1 MWDFVIFYTSSIF
14 DIIFTNYDEVRRVKR
29 TQVMGIL
36 NITPDSFSDG
46 GKYNTLENA
55 VFRARQMTEEGADII
70 DIGGYSTRPGYTE
83 ITIEEELNRVI
94 PVVKALKDEKVLL
107 SVDTFRSEVAREALN
122 AGCDIINDQWAGKF
136 DQSMFDVVAQYDA
149 DIILMHNAETEV
161 VGDVMEHMITDLCT
175 QAKKA
180 EQAGIGKDRIW
191 LDPGIGFAKN
201 RKQEIE
207 VMRRLEELTQ
217 IGYKV
222 LLATSR
228 KRMVKE
234 LLNDDSVPAERD
246 EGTLATTA
254 IGVNAGVDAV
264 RVHNVIMNSRFLRV
278 MDQLKGDYDG

>member
-1 MWDFVIFYTSSIF
+1 M
-14 DIIFTNYDEVRRVKR
+14 KR

-36 NITPDSFSDG
+36 NVTPDSFSDG
-46 GKYNTLENA
+46 GKYNTLQTA
-55 VFRARQMTEEGADII
+55 LSRAQEMIEEGADII

-83 ITIEEELNRVI
+83 ISIEEELNRVI
-94 PVVKALKDEKVLL
+94 PVIESLKDEKIRL
-107 SVDTFRSEVAREALN
+107 SVDTFRSEVARAALK

-136 DQSMFDVVAQYDA
+136 DQSMFDIVAQHGA
-149 DIILMHNAETEV
+149 EIILMHNAEAEV
-161 VGDVMEHMITDLCT
+161 AGDVMEHMITDLCT
-175 QAKKA
+175 QARAA
-180 EQAGIGKDRIW
+180 EQAGIERDKIW

-201 RKQEIE
+201 RNQEIE

-234 LLNDDSVPAERD
+234 LLNDNSVPADRD

-264 RVHNVIMNSRFLRV
+264 RVHNVLMNSRFLRV
-278 MDQLKGDYDG
+278 MDQLKGECDG

>member
-1 MWDFVIFYTSSIF
+1 M
-14 DIIFTNYDEVRRVKR
+14 KR

-36 NITPDSFSDG
+36 NVTPDSFSDG
-46 GKYNTLENA
+46 GKYNTLQTA
-55 VFRARQMTEEGADII
+55 LSRAQEMIEEGADII

-83 ITIEEELNRVI
+83 ISIEEELNRVI
-94 PVVKALKDEKVLL
+94 PVIEALKDEKVLL
-107 SVDTFRSEVAREALN
+107 SVDTFRSEVAHEALKV
-122 AGCDIINDQWAGKF
+122 GCSIINDQWAGKF

-149 DIILMHNAETEV
+149 DIVLMHNAETEV

-175 QAKKA
+175 QARAA
-180 EQAGIGKDRIW
+180 EQAGIERDKIW

-201 RKQEIE
+201 RNQEVE

-234 LLNDDSVPAERD
+234 LLNDNSVPADRD

-264 RVHNVIMNSRFLRV
+264 RVHNVLMNSRFLRV
-278 MDQLKGDYDG
+278 MDQLKGECDG

>member
-1 MWDFVIFYTSSIF
+1 M
-14 DIIFTNYDEVRRVKR
+14 KR

-36 NITPDSFSDG
+36 NVTPDSFSDG
-46 GKYNTLENA
+46 GKYNTLQTA
-55 VFRARQMTEEGADII
+55 LSRAQEMIEEGADII

-83 ITIEEELNRVI
+83 ISIEEELNRVI
-94 PVVKALKDEKVLL
+94 PVIESLKDEKIRL
-107 SVDTFRSEVAREALN
+107 SVDTFRSEVARAALK

-136 DQSMFDVVAQYDA
+136 DQSMFDIVAQHGA
-149 DIILMHNAETEV
+149 EIILMHNAEAEV
-161 VGDVMEHMITDLCT
+161 AGDVMEHMITDLCT
-175 QAKKA
+175 QARAA
-180 EQAGIGKDRIW
+180 EQAGIERDKIW

-201 RKQEIE
+201 RNQEIE

-234 LLNDDSVPAERD
+234 LLNDNSVSADRD

-264 RVHNVIMNSRFLRV
+264 RVHNVLMNSRFLRV
-278 MDQLKGDYDG
+278 MDQLKGECDG